1 MSLRRSFG
9 FTLVE
14 LMVTIAV
21 VAILAAIAFPSFQ
34 TTLRTN
40 RVAAAN
46 NEILG
51 LVNLARSEAIRS
63 GRGGGVCGSATG
75 AECDGQWALGLL
87 AFSDPD
93 GEGTLGEAGA
103 ALRFV
108 AVNPDM
114 QITGPEEEIAFDGR
128 GRRRAS
134 SDQIVALRPETCTE
148 DMEQQRELVINAS
161 GQLRSIKET
170 CS

>member
-1 MSLRRSFG
+1 MSLRRPAG

-14 LMVTIAV
+14 LMVTVAV

-34 TTLRTN
+34 TTLRSN
-40 RVAAAN
+40 RVATAN

-63 GRGGGVCGSATG
+63 GRGGGVCGSTNGG
-75 AECDGQWALGLL
+75 ACDGAWGQGLL
-87 AFSDPD
+87 AFTDPE
-93 GEGTLGEAGA
+93 GEGTLGDAGT
-103 ALRFV
+103 ALRFM
-108 AVNPDM
+108 AVNPDT
-114 QITGPEEEIAFDGR
+114 QITGPDEEIAFDGR

-134 SDQIVALRPETCTE
+134 ADQVISLRPRTCTE
-148 DMEQQRELVINAS
+148 NMAQQRELVINAS
-161 GQLRSIKET
+161 GQLRSSKAE

>member
-1 MSLRRSFG
+1 MSLRLSKG
-9 FTLVE
+9 FTMIE

-34 TTLRTN
+34 QTLRSS
-40 RVAAAN
+40 RVSAAN
-46 NEILG
+46 NEVIG

-63 GRGGGVCGSATG
+63 GVGGGVCGSAAG
-75 AECDGQWALGLL
+75 DSCDGEWGLGML

-93 GEGTLGEAGA
+93 GDGALGTDGTV
-103 ALRFV
+103 LRFV
-108 AVNPDM
+108 AVNGALEV
-114 QITGPEEEIAFDGR
+114 TGPEEEIAFDGR

-134 SDQIVALRPETCTE
+134 GNQTIGVRPETCNE
-148 DMEQQRELVINAS
+148 NSLQQRELVVNAS
-161 GQLRSIKET
+161 GQLRSTKEA